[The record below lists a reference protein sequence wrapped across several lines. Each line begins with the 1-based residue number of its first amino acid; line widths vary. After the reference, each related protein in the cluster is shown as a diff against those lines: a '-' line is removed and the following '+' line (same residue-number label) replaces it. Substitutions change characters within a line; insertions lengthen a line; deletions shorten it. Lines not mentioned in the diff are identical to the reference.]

1 MKFQYLFKA
10 RPTAESARCGR
21 PGTIYPIVV
30 LNAEGEDADILSEL
44 YGINAYVDH
53 RSLYQALQFGLVNPN
68 SKIGLDCKLEFLA
81 DPVMEAMQEGP
92 LELNLEKPSRVQV
105 IVVQEHGEEPSAVF
119 ELELWLKDFPCS
131 SITVDLEPDEFHTPL
146 PIEVRSSFMEAMFG
160 QHLETELLSANQ
172 IIVRYEHGSV
182 FKSYGRNAA
191 VNNHLTGRQHVV
203 KGIWD
208 FSQTT
213 TKYVGQF
220 LGTPG
225 KKNIQELL
233 ELGIYTEI
241 LER

>member
-1 MKFQYLFKA
+1 MKFKYLFKA
-10 RPTAESARCGR
+10 RPTTESVRCGR
-21 PGTIYPIVV
+21 PRTIYPLVV
-30 LNAEGEDADILSEL
+30 LNAEGEDADIISEL

-68 SKIGLDCKLEFLA
+68 SKIGLECKLEFLA
-81 DPVMEAMQEGP
+81 DPIMEGP
-92 LELNLEKPSRVQV
+92 LELNPEKPSRVQV
-105 IVVQEHGEEPSAVF
+105 LVVQEHGDKPSAVF
-119 ELELWLKDFPCS
+119 ELELWLKDFPYS
-131 SITVDLEPDEFHTPL
+131 SITVDLEPDEFHDPL

-191 VNNHLTGRQHVV
+191 ICNNLTGRQHVV
-203 KGIWD
+203 KGVWD

>member
-1 MKFQYLFKA
+1 MKFKYLFKA
-10 RPTAESARCGR
+10 RPTTESSRCGR
-21 PGTIYPIVV
+21 PGTIYPLVV
-30 LNAEGEDADILSEL
+30 LNAEGEDADVISEL

-68 SKIGLDCKLEFLA
+68 SKIGLECKLEFLA
-81 DPVMEAMQEGP
+81 NPIMEVICPM
-92 LELNLEKPSRVQV
+92 ELNLEKPSRVQV
-105 IVVQEHGEEPSAVF
+105 IVVQEPGDEPSAVF

-131 SITVDLEPDEFHTPL
+131 SITVDLEPDEFHDPL

-182 FKSYGRNAA
+182 FKSCGRNAA
-191 VNNHLTGRQHVV
+191 ICNNLTGRQHVV
-203 KGIWD
+203 KGVWD
-208 FSQTT
+208 FSQTA

-220 LGTPG
+220 LGTTG
-225 KKNIQELL
+225 KKDVQELL

>member
-1 MKFQYLFKA
+1 MKFKYLFKA
-10 RPTAESARCGR
+10 RPTTESVRCGR
-21 PGTIYPIVV
+21 PGTIYPLVV
-30 LNAEGEDADILSEL
+30 LNAEGEDADIVSEL

-68 SKIGLDCKLEFLA
+68 SKIGLECKLEFLA
-81 DPVMEAMQEGP
+81 DPIMEGP
-92 LELNLEKPSRVQV
+92 LELNPEKPSRVQV
-105 IVVQEHGEEPSAVF
+105 LVVQEPGDKPSAVF
-119 ELELWLKDFPCS
+119 ELELWLKDFPYS
-131 SITVDLEPDEFHTPL
+131 SITVDLEPDEFHDPL

-160 QHLETELLSANQ
+160 QHLGTELLSANQ

-191 VNNHLTGRQHVV
+191 ICNNLTGRQHVV
-203 KGIWD
+203 KGVWD

>member
-1 MKFQYLFKA
+1 MKFKYLFKA
-10 RPTAESARCGR
+10 RPTTESVRCGR
-21 PGTIYPIVV
+21 PRTIYPLVV
-30 LNAEGEDADILSEL
+30 LNAEGEDADIISEL

-68 SKIGLDCKLEFLA
+68 SKIGLECKLEFLA
-81 DPVMEAMQEGP
+81 DPIMEGIQEGP
-92 LELNLEKPSRVQV
+92 LELNPEKPSRVQV
-105 IVVQEHGEEPSAVF
+105 LVVQEHGDKPSAVF
-119 ELELWLKDFPCS
+119 ELELWLKDFPYS
-131 SITVDLEPDEFHTPL
+131 SITVDLEPDEFHVPL

-172 IIVRYEHGSV
+172 IIVRYEHGNV
-182 FKSYGRNAA
+182 LKSYGRNAA
-191 VNNHLTGRQHVV
+191 ICNNLTGRQHVV
-203 KGIWD
+203 KGVWD
-208 FSQTT
+208 LRQTT

>member
-1 MKFQYLFKA
+1 MKFKYLFKA
-10 RPTAESARCGR
+10 RPTTESVRCGR
-21 PGTIYPIVV
+21 PRTIYPLVV
-30 LNAEGEDADILSEL
+30 LNAEGEDADIVSEL

-68 SKIGLDCKLEFLA
+68 SKIGLECKLEFLA
-81 DPVMEAMQEGP
+81 DPIMEGP
-92 LELNLEKPSRVQV
+92 LELNPEKPSRVQV
-105 IVVQEHGEEPSAVF
+105 LVVQEPGDKPSAVF
-119 ELELWLKDFPCS
+119 ELELWLKDFPYS
-131 SITVDLEPDEFHTPL
+131 SITVDLEPDEFHDPL

-160 QHLETELLSANQ
+160 QHLGTELLSANQ

-191 VNNHLTGRQHVV
+191 ICNNLTGRQHVV
-203 KGIWD
+203 KGVWD

>member
-1 MKFQYLFKA
+1 M
-10 RPTAESARCGR
+10 
-21 PGTIYPIVV
+21 
-30 LNAEGEDADILSEL
+30 
-44 YGINAYVDH
+44 
-53 RSLYQALQFGLVNPN
+53 
-68 SKIGLDCKLEFLA
+68 
-81 DPVMEAMQEGP
+81 
-92 LELNLEKPSRVQV
+92 
-105 IVVQEHGEEPSAVF
+105 
-119 ELELWLKDFPCS
+119 
-131 SITVDLEPDEFHTPL
+131 DLEPDEFHAPL

-203 KGIWD
+203 KGVWD
-208 FSQTT
+208 FNQTT

-220 LGTPG
+220 LGTEG
-225 KKNIQELL
+225 NKNIQALL